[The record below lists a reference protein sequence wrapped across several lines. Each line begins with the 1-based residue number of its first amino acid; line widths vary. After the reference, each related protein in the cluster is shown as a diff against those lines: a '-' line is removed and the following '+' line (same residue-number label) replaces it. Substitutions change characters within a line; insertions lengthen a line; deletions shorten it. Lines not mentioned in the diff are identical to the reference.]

1 MFCSCHKKVSVSFII
16 ISSIAATTQIK
27 KIRANFLIKDIFKT
41 KQCTKFVWYWKT
53 TFRWQ
58 KLKLFFTDLTNLD
71 LNFNDFFPING
82 STHTNSFFRCKWMY
96 LFIYEN
102 IIQKSFDTNVNK
114 VKSITISFRN
124 VLKIKYLLMKKF
136 KIRTQLKGFK

>member
-82 STHTNSFFRCKWMY
+82 STHTNPFFRCKCMY

-102 IIQKSFDTNVNK
+102 IIQKFFDTNVK
-114 VKSITISFRN
+114 KLKALRFLLEMSLRLSIS
-124 VLKIKYLLMKKF
+124 
-136 KIRTQLKGFK
+136 